1 MKFKNKIKKLLFVPF
16 TLTPLFTISCFYKII
31 ELPKEKN
38 NYSQS
43 PTDEEKKNA
52 IQEINSLQYLLESEK
67 RNYSID
73 ISESNEINKI
83 NEILRSEKETNEKR
97 SKEINLALIA
107 INKNS
112 NLSITAREIFNNWW
126 WLTKYKKFVLEVIKK
141 DGSLFK
147 YIDEELKKDEEII
160 LEAIKNDPTN
170 KVLYSLFTNLG
181 DYLGYSVP
189 NNQNPYYNKYSE
201 NKTWALAAAENY
213 LYEEP
218 ITQTYKKNF
227 FDIFS
232 FFENDKEVILKIL
245 DKDGLAL
252 KFASNELKDDR
263 EVVLKA
269 IKQNGLSLKFASERL
284 KNNLNIVKAAISQN
298 VNAYHHASEQLKN
311 NYEIALMSAA
321 TIKEI
326 PEGLKNNSN
335 WQLDFANKLKKL
347 NLPQI
352 IDSFEIISDRY
363 LLLKLI
369 EIDPNFIK
377 KAPDELM
384 NDKSFLIEAINK
396 GARIFQNHKY
406 MYYSKYRHLF
416 NDKDYLKTSIEK
428 NTDAIWDIYNNRLEI
443 DGSLWYSDYF
453 DENKDLFLKA
463 LTKDGLLIDTF
474 DNKYDDSNR
483 EIIKIAVKQN
493 GLALKE
499 IIWKKDWLNDREIVS
514 EAVKQNGL
522 ALEFVSDNLKNDREI
537 VLEAIKQN
545 PNSFKFASNILK
557 NDKEVVLKAVSAIP
571 SLIEFASIN
580 IKNDK
585 DIITQLIKRDA
596 NLLIHA
602 SNELKSNREVI
613 LEAVKQNPKVF
624 EIIINNVITNDREIV
639 DKLVSFNGLYLE
651 IIEDHLKSDNSIL
664 LKAVKQ
670 NGLALEFASNDMKN
684 NKEIALEAVKQNGLA
699 LEFVSNDLKN
709 DREIAL
715 EAVKQNGLAL
725 EFVSNDLQNDRE
737 IALEAVKQNGLA
749 LEFVSNDLK
758 YDKNYYKFKYDDD
771 IVLEAVKQNGLSIQ
785 FLKINK

>member
-1 MKFKNKIKKLLFVPF
+1 MNKIKKLLFS
-16 TLTPLFTISCFYKII
+16 PLILLSVSTTSCFYKNNEIQTN
-31 ELPKEKN
+31 EEKYLVN
-38 NYSQS
+38 VS
-43 PTDEEKKNA
+43 DEEKENA
-52 IQEINSLQYLLESEK
+52 IKEINSLEYLLEVEK
-67 RNYSID
+67 NNYSID
-73 ISESNEINKI
+73 ISSSSEIEDIKNILEKLRVRNEERMK
-83 NEILRSEKETNEKR
+83 KF
-97 SKEINLALIA
+97 NLAQIA
-107 INKNS
+107 INENS
-112 NLSITAREIFNNWW
+112 NAFIHVGKVLGS
-126 WLTKYKKFVLEVIKK
+126 WLMRHKKFVLNALKK
-141 DGSLFK
+141 DGTLFR

-170 KVLYSLFTNLG
+170 RILYSLFTNVG
-181 DYLGYSVP
+181 EYLGYSVP

-201 NKTWALAAAENY
+201 NKAWALAAAENY
-213 LYEEP
+213 LYDP
-218 ITQTYKKNF
+218 ITETRKKNF

-232 FFENDKEVILKIL
+232 FFKNDKEVILKIL

-252 KFASNELKDDR
+252 EFASDELKDDR

-269 IKQNGLSLKFASERL
+269 VKQDGLALKFASERL
-284 KNNLNIVKAAISQN
+284 KNNLNIVKVSINQN
-298 VNAYHHASEQLKN
+298 VNAYHYASEQIKN

-321 TIKEI
+321 AIKKI
-326 PEGLKNNSN
+326 PEALKNNSN

-363 LLLKLI
+363 LLLELI

-416 NDKDYLKTSIEK
+416 KDKDYLKTSIEK
-428 NTDAIWDIYNNRLEI
+428 NTDAIWDIYNNRI
-443 DGSLWYSDYF
+443 KIGWSYPGLWYSDYF
-453 DENKDLFLKA
+453 EENKDLFIKA
-463 LTKDGLLIDTF
+463 LTKDGLLFETF
-474 DNKYDDSNR
+474 DDKYDSNR

-493 GLALKE
+493 GLAFKE
-499 IIWKKDWLNDREIVS
+499 IIWNKDLQNDREIAL

-522 ALEFVSDNLKNDREI
+522 ALEFVSDNLKADREI

-545 PNSFKFASNILK
+545 PNSFKFASVNIK
-557 NDKEVVLKAVSAIP
+557 NDKEVVLKAVNVIP

-585 DIITQLIKRDA
+585 DLMTQLIKRDA

-602 SNELKSNREVI
+602 SNELKRNKEVI

-624 EIIINNVITNDREIV
+624 EIIINNLIPNDREIV

-651 IIEDHLKSDNSIL
+651 IIEDHLKSDKSIL

-670 NGLALEFASNDMKN
+670 NGLALEFASSDMKN
-684 NKEIALEAVKQNGLA
+684 NAEVVLEAVKQNGLA
-699 LEFVSNDLKN
+699 LEFASSDMKN
-709 DREIAL
+709 NAGIVL

-725 EFVSNDLQNDRE
+725 EFASSDMKNNEEVV
-737 IALEAVKQNGLA
+737 LEAVKQNGLA
-749 LEFVSNDLK
+749 LQFASSDM
-758 YDKNYYKFKYDDD
+758 KNNEEV
-771 IVLEAVKQNGLSIQ
+771 VLEAVKQNGLSIQ
-785 FLKINK
+785 FL